1 MQSLSFGV
9 KSHSEGANFEGG
21 VIGDSDY
28 VKSPKIVSNWMNELN
43 ALSGKLSEDVLSK
56 KLFMNLKT
64 KADIGRLVIGRSSN
78 IRRRYQ

>member
-1 MQSLSFGV
+1 
-9 KSHSEGANFEGG
+9 

-43 ALSGKLSEDVLSK
+43 GKLSEEVLSK